1 MALEHKPCPT
11 IIPEHRL
18 ILLDIADQSLRYR
31 LKHAHAL
38 LVQPQEYPLP
48 LQELRASFV
57 TLHEQNQLRG
67 CIGSLEPRWPLVK
80 DVAQNACAAGFSDP
94 RFPPLQAQELRQLEL
109 HISVLS
115 VPEPIPVTS
124 EQSLLDQLRPN
135 IDGLILKKGAKRG
148 TFLPSVWES
157 LPDPEA
163 FLRKLKLKA
172 GLPQDYWSPLLE
184 VFRYTTESFS
194 RSSVS

>member
-1 MALEHKPCPT
+1 M
-11 IIPEHRL
+11 

-31 LKHAHAL
+31 VNHAHAL
-38 LVQPQEYPLP
+38 LVQPQEYPQP

-57 TLHEQNQLRG
+57 TLYKQGQLRG
-67 CIGSLEPRWPLVK
+67 CIGTLEARWPLVK
-80 DVAQNACAAGFSDP
+80 DVAENACAAGFRDP
-94 RFPPLQAQELRQLEL
+94 RFPVLQVQELRQLEL

-115 VPEPIPVTS
+115 VPELIPVAS
-124 EQSLLDQLRPN
+124 EQALLDQLRPN

-157 LPDPEA
+157 VPDPEI

-172 GLPQDYWSPLLE
+172 GLPGDYWSPSLE
-184 VFRYTTESFS
+184 AFRYTTESFS